1 VSRIVL
7 TWDRP
12 LHLSS
17 EEADRWLRE
26 QLRTLLAL
34 PEVRR
39 IELARLDSPLPGHPQ
54 PCAWLCELHLSEDA
68 DVADCLGHSACAEWL
83 RDLRLLG
90 MRPAVGVAADS
101 VVLP

>member
-1 VSRIVL
+1 MPRIVL

-12 LHLSS
+12 LHLAG

-26 QLRTLLAL
+26 ELRTLLAI

-39 IELARLDSPLPGHPQ
+39 VVLARLDSPLPGHPR
-54 PCAWLCELHLSEDA
+54 PCEWLCELHVADDA
-68 DVADCLGHSACAEWL
+68 DIAACLGRRACAEWL

-90 MRPAVGVAADS
+90 MRPAVAVAADP
-101 VVLP
+101 VELP